1 MFAPVH
7 SQPIL
12 SYLSSYLIL
21 FFIFGADFFFKR
33 KLSPRPQLD
42 IVNRKP
48 ELALLETMTCICV
61 SMYVCE
67 CVYVYVCVSM
77 YICIYVCIYLSLI
90 CIKFASACLN
100 NFGVD
105 KCNFNQVKSE
115 RIDVLAL

>member
-1 MFAPVH
+1 M
-7 SQPIL
+7 
-12 SYLSSYLIL
+12 
-21 FFIFGADFFFKR
+21 
-33 KLSPRPQLD
+33 
-42 IVNRKP
+42 
-48 ELALLETMTCICV
+48 
-61 SMYVCE
+61 
-67 CVYVYVCVSM
+67 SM